1 MKKYYDVV
9 NIVFLHAERVY
20 GSTESIGL
28 YASKIKYIKD
38 GVEVEELFNNEDFT
52 VMDEIVFE
60 HVEEDNK

>member
-1 MKKYYDVV
+1 MKRYYDVV
-9 NIVFLHAERVY
+9 NIVFLHSERIY

-38 GVEVEELFNNEDFT
+38 GVEVEEMINNEDFT

-60 HVEEDNK
+60 HVEEDK